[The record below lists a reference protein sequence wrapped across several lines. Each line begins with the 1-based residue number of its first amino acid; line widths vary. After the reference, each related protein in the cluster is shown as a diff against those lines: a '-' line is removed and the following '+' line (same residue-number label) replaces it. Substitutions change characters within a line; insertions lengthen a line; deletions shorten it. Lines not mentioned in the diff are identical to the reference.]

1 MEKIKLYLDQLDNG
15 WVLQDETDTQNSS
28 TEIVEDKDIRYQI
41 GLAIFDYMRSAMDE
55 VASNGCEIELTVS
68 AMPSRLIKTEQ
79 KPIERKDFIS
89 IPFGTDSEFIKEAI
103 AIPDGCVAAIEG
115 RKIFIRKLK
124 P

>member
-41 GLAIFDYMRSAMDE
+41 GLAILDYVRSAMDE

-68 AMPSRLIKTEQ
+68 AVPSRLIKTEQ
-79 KPIERKDFIS
+79 KPVERKDFIS
-89 IPFGTDSEFIKEAI
+89 IPFGTDSELIEESI
-103 AIPDGCVAAIEG
+103 TIPDGCVATIEG
-115 RKIFIRKLK
+115 NKIHMKK
-124 P
+124 K